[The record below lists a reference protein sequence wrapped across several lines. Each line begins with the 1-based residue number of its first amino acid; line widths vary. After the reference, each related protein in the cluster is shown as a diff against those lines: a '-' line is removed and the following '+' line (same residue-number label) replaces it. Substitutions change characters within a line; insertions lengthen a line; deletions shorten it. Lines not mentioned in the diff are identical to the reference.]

1 MIQRQ
6 PVRDWVFQPRL
17 PCSGISPL
25 TEIPHYA
32 SVANPRTTGG
42 ARSETLRGTRPAI
55 LNDSASIYIVR
66 LILRAHSLLNREQS
80 LVIVPEI
87 RQVRNLISRS
97 LQGHHSW
104 RTTAQGKLTSK
115 PGVFRACQRSADKY
129 ILKVNTLTTEQQSPT
144 CNSKMPYPTRIRRL
158 LIPIFLIVLVL
169 AATLGVVMHH
179 HAGSSADGCML
190 CHLVI
195 APAATTAS
203 VCGLAPSAMRYLIQD
218 ACFISRCA
226 ANQKPP
232 RAPPV

>member
-1 MIQRQ
+1 
-6 PVRDWVFQPRL
+6 
-17 PCSGISPL
+17 
-25 TEIPHYA
+25 
-32 SVANPRTTGG
+32 
-42 ARSETLRGTRPAI
+42 
-55 LNDSASIYIVR
+55 
-66 LILRAHSLLNREQS
+66 
-80 LVIVPEI
+80 
-87 RQVRNLISRS
+87 
-97 LQGHHSW
+97 
-104 RTTAQGKLTSK
+104 
-115 PGVFRACQRSADKY
+115 
-129 ILKVNTLTTEQQSPT
+129 
-144 CNSKMPYPTRIRRL
+144 MPYPTRIRRL
-158 LIPIFLIVLVL
+158 LLPIFLIVLVL